1 LDVLKWLLLVKCPW
15 DSRTCTAAALSGDL
29 EILKWL
35 NQKGCV
41 WAEDTCASAAFG
53 GHLVVLKWLRSKG
66 CPWNEQTAL
75 DAARE
80 GHLDVFEWA
89 LGNGAPDGV
98 WGDEDEN
105 DPVEEWYVGGTA
117 EKPPVNREE
126 DEDEESLGDGM
137 ETQTS
142 PAATPLKPKHNN
154 TPTPKF
160 TTPWSGGSAKKSP
173 VLSPVKT
180 YKRRTPVGTPGS
192 AKRKTIGGCDEE
204 TPCKNQKN
212 ARKSDDAG
220 GDDPGRTRA
229 VFETR
234 RAELAV
240 LRDGDAGEKAV
251 PETQERRRGGDD
263 DAY

>member
-1 LDVLKWLLLVKCPW
+1 
-15 DSRTCTAAALSGDL
+15 
-29 EILKWL
+29 
-35 NQKGCV
+35 
-41 WAEDTCASAAFG
+41 
-53 GHLVVLKWLRSKG
+53 VLKWLRSKG

-160 TTPWSGGSAKKSP
+160 TTPWSGGSAKKLP
-173 VLSPVKT
+173 VLSPVKM

-204 TPCKNQKN
+204 TPCKNQKK
-212 ARKSDDAG
+212 RPK
-220 GDDPGRTRA
+220 
-229 VFETR
+229 
-234 RAELAV
+234 
-240 LRDGDAGEKAV
+240 K
-251 PETQERRRGGDD
+251 RRRRRRRSRKDPRGVRNATGGTGG
-263 DAY
+263 APRWRCRGTSCARNTGAAEGRR